1 MIALVLAVGLT
12 GTVVAMDMHGVLV
25 YISYHLVLPFLSRWR
40 FLAFHGLPAIYLST
54 VSLEPLT
61 AAAPQR
67 SPAAPSHYGSRDP
80 RVTNKGIKVRLINL
94 SGINYQRKANTTN
107 SHENRNSP
115 VNILPLLVMAT
126 EATLTPE

>member
-1 MIALVLAVGLT
+1 MKSWPLIALVLAVGLT

-54 VSLEPLT
+54 VFLGLLT
-61 AAAPQR
+61 VVALQR

-80 RVTNKGIKVRLINL
+80 RVTN
-94 SGINYQRKANTTN
+94 
-107 SHENRNSP
+107 
-115 VNILPLLVMAT
+115 
-126 EATLTPE
+126 